1 MFISI
6 AEAADAVTTATT
18 VSTNAPNSTFFFIA
32 GAILAFAALL
42 LIFFRFE
49 VSTGHAVL
57 LGLAAALI
65 SLPFVASFEWGKDG
79 FKLVTKEVGEKL
91 SDEIA
96 KLREEQQKALA
107 NIQSLTEAAAANTA
121 RITALEVAAENPNA
135 DLRPLP
141 DPAFKKFDPTF
152 FNDLLSKGNG
162 AMQLNDAR
170 LRDVE
175 RLKQDFQA
183 IQPN

>member
-6 AEAADAVTTATT
+6 AEAADAAATAAAT
-18 VSTNAPNSTFFFIA
+18 SSPNSAFFLIA
-32 GAILAFAALL
+32 GAVLAFAALL
-42 LIFFRFE
+42 LIFFRYE

-96 KLREEQQKALA
+96 KIREEQQKALA
-107 NIQSLTEAAAANTA
+107 NIQSLTEAASANAA
-121 RITALEVAAENPNA
+121 RIGALENAARNPGIEFS
-135 DLRPLP
+135 PVP

-162 AMQLNDAR
+162 AMELNDAR

-175 RLKQDFQA
+175 RLKQDFQTL
-183 IQPN
+183 Q